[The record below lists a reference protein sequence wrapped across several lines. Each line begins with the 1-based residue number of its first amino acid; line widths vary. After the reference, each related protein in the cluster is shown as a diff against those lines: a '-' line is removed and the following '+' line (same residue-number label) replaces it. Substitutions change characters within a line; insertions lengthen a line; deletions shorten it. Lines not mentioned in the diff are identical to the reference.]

1 MFRYLR
7 RKPSTAWPG
16 TFVPAALMGFD
27 PSQFRSCSR
36 RPGCFYVSTPR
47 SPHAVSRTRPPR
59 SIFIEGPACGRSFT
73 TLRFPWRRTA
83 LVGRSNWESQPQVT
97 DVQQPD
103 RSRSLRLLGFL
114 AASKSCLADDESKN
128 WISTITGQGRSCLG
142 LLLLQGFG
150 SGSSIL
156 ARRRAE

>member
-1 MFRYLR
+1 M
-7 RKPSTAWPG
+7 RKVVHNS
-16 TFVPAALMGFD
+16 ALPVEEDRF
-27 PSQFRSCSR
+27 
-36 RPGCFYVSTPR
+36 
-47 SPHAVSRTRPPR
+47 
-59 SIFIEGPACGRSFT
+59 GR
-73 TLRFPWRRTA
+73 A
-83 LVGRSNWESQPQVT
+83 IHWESQPQVI
-97 DVQQPD
+97 DVQQAD
-103 RSRSLRLLGFL
+103 RGRSLRLLGFL